1 MRKHPKQIA
10 RESVKAESQR
20 TKRSAGSRAA
30 ACYAAALSKRQL
42 ALAKKHGTP
51 SQFASACYD
60 AVPGYISMD
69 EARAAIDKY
78 NREWADAA

>member
-1 MRKHPKQIA
+1 MKKHPKQIA
-10 RESVKAESQR
+10 RESVRAESQR

-30 ACYAAALSKRQL
+30 ACYAALSKRQMT
-42 ALAKKHGTP
+42 LAKKHGTP
-51 SQFASACYD
+51 AQFASACYD

-69 EARAAIDKY
+69 EARAAIEKY